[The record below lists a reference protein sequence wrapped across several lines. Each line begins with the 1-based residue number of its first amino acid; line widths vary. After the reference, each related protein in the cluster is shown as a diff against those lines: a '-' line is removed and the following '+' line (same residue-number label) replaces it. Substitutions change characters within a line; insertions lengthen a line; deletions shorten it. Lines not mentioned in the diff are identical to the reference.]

1 MEASFFRPRLLYGVQ
16 EFCELPQNIQIG
28 LVQTIWVKVHDVISN
43 ASNPVETGNEINSV
57 DFDANFLPSLL
68 VLQQSNVFT
77 ESEIRD
83 SLDLSAILPPCPSL
97 LEFRNGEFSVQ
108 HLTNT
113 ILDFAHKGRC
123 CTALAESEIRLWWW
137 PRYVRA

>member
-1 MEASFFRPRLLYGVQ
+1 MEATFFRPRLLYGVQ

-43 ASNPVETGNEINSV
+43 ASNPVETENEINSV

-83 SLDLSAILPPCPSL
+83 SLDLSAILLSL
-97 LEFRNGEFSVQ
+97 
-108 HLTNT
+108 
-113 ILDFAHKGRC
+113 
-123 CTALAESEIRLWWW
+123 
-137 PRYVRA
+137 P